1 MNEIQKKIAALTT
14 KLQKQTQLP
23 LWALANEPLIYA
35 VALNKKPAWGVKTNL
50 VLKIMKI
57 ANTVNLADFIIFG
70 IGLYQIITLYNQTN
84 KQIQN
89 PSYSVKNFTR
99 VFAGFAASS
108 EAYLFQNYQNTLKE
122 PALKI
127 NWVTQEGILNLG
139 RLKLS
144 NMLVMLLKNIWGYSK
159 KCKRS
164 LPEIKSYQN
173 EFLAVCALNSGS
185 YTFYQFCWI
194 LAKSNKV
201 KEIAFIAPSM
211 AAFAAINQN
220 LITRFLQ
227 HGLMAQSIL
236 IPKFDIIETLTYEES
251 NYFKEI
257 HPNIKLINTWENIKR
272 IDSHQPV
279 AIILS
284 PNIFNLSFNESI
296 EPMLE
301 FAQWA
306 KELGITI
313 VLRPTIHVSEKEL
326 LNLAIQFPS
335 AVLDN
340 PSRPLHLSY
349 EQWKPKLIFAG
360 RSTGLATAL
369 QYGCL
374 PVSYFNPKINNKT
387 WDIIY
392 PMRDRALFWPRD
404 NQLIQEA
411 ILSSTAY
418 ASQIKRLRVKFNPG
432 Q

>member
-1 MNEIQKKIAALTT
+1 
-14 KLQKQTQLP
+14 
-23 LWALANEPLIYA
+23 
-35 VALNKKPAWGVKTNL
+35 
-50 VLKIMKI
+50 
-57 ANTVNLADFIIFG
+57 
-70 IGLYQIITLYNQTN
+70 
-84 KQIQN
+84 
-89 PSYSVKNFTR
+89 
-99 VFAGFAASS
+99 
-108 EAYLFQNYQNTLKE
+108 
-122 PALKI
+122 
-127 NWVTQEGILNLG
+127 
-139 RLKLS
+139 
-144 NMLVMLLKNIWGYSK
+144 
-159 KCKRS
+159 
-164 LPEIKSYQN
+164 
-173 EFLAVCALNSGS
+173 
-185 YTFYQFCWI
+185 
-194 LAKSNKV
+194 
-201 KEIAFIAPSM
+201 
-211 AAFAAINQN
+211 
-220 LITRFLQ
+220 
-227 HGLMAQSIL
+227 
-236 IPKFDIIETLTYEES
+236 
-251 NYFKEI
+251 
-257 HPNIKLINTWENIKR
+257 
-272 IDSHQPV
+272 
-279 AIILS
+279 
-284 PNIFNLSFNESI
+284 
-296 EPMLE
+296 MLE